1 MAEQLVYGDK
11 VSSAFCD
18 KVRQIAD
25 RLGMP
30 TEGANWLMTCMQ
42 FESAGTF
49 DPAIRNKYSGATGLI
64 QFMPST
70 AAGMGTSTDALAA
83 MDQLTQLD
91 WVEKYFKPYAGR
103 LNSLADVYMTI
114 FYPYAVGKD
123 DNFVIGSQNGTASKI
138 YSQNSGFDKN
148 GDRQIQKIEATS
160 TLQQRYEAG
169 LAALGQSAPVNNG
182 NTTGGQTTGAKSGE
196 ITYTVKSG
204 DSLSKI
210 ANMYNVA
217 GGYQELARYNGI
229 SNPNLIRVGQVI
241 RIPGT
246 STGGSAENKD
256 TEAPKGEIETKPND
270 GKSPLASSKVG
281 LDQNSNKRPG
291 KPTKITIHH
300 MAGGMGAEQCAKYHR
315 DCGREVS
322 ANYYVGTNGEIC
334 AGVSEDRRAWT
345 SSNRDNDNQAI
356 TIETANCKGEPNW
369 EVSDVTYNGLINLC
383 RDICSRYGITPSY
396 TGNAGGTL
404 TMHKMFASTAC
415 PGPYLEG
422 KHKDHSIERDILNGI
437 TKKDDK
443 ASDDKKVEEP
453 KTEQPVTDTKPV
465 TQKSIGVGSKVRI
478 TGSRYS
484 TGQTIP
490 GWARGPVYTVMQM
503 GSGKALIKEL
513 YSWINLTDL
522 ELVDGG
528 VEAPKSEVEQPAQ
541 PGETVKPEN
550 PVTGTTGTLLDV
562 ELKAQQTHVT
572 CGFAS
577 GAMAAQHYSGKPVS
591 EADVHNAC
599 KNIGGAQANYVWC
612 VEAGINSILKNKG
625 KGADYKWRNKA
636 SSAAAFANGIKKS
649 LDNNA
654 PAVLRVEPSKAR
666 AIYGYGSSGHYVVAT
681 GVYKKDGQIWMKLND
696 PYSAK
701 MANSGVPTGS
711 QHDAPASDIF
721 ASMKDDKY
729 VIMHNGADFSSADTS
744 SWGDVSTEKKEE
756 KKEEVTAE
764 PPKQETGDPNAVTSM
779 DKYGYVTAND
789 GLNVRDSGS
798 KEGNKIGLLGKGTG
812 VEITGQCASGWY
824 QIKYNGRIGYV
835 CNDYIKLGEKPAPGS
850 WLWPIAA
857 SNVTSNFGPRGSLQL
872 TNGRTSGSFHYG
884 VDISGGGGNAIYAAK
899 GGTATV
905 MYDAGG
911 YGNWI
916 QIDHGDGTY
925 SRYAHMSKTMFS
937 GSKAVN
943 AGEQIGVEGA
953 TGGVTGPHLHFE
965 IRIGGTAKEN
975 AVDPLKYIHK

>member
-123 DNFVIGSQNGTASKI
+123 DSFVIGSQNGTASKI

-148 GDRQIQKIEATS
+148 GDQQIQKIEATS

-246 STGGSAENKD
+246 SSSGGSAENKE

-396 TGNAGGTL
+396 TGNSGGTL
-404 TMHKMFASTAC
+404 TMHKMFAATAC

-443 ASDDKKVEEP
+443 VSDDKKVEEP
-453 KTEQPVTDTKPV
+453 KTEQPVADTKPV
-465 TQKSIGVGSKVRI
+465 TQKAIGVGSKVRI
-478 TGSRYS
+478 IGSRYS

-513 YSWINLTDL
+513 YSWVNLSDL

-528 VEAPKSEVEQPAQ
+528 VEAPKSEVQEPTQP
-541 PGETVKPEN
+541 EESVKPQQ
-550 PVTGTTGTLLDV
+550 PVAGTTGTLLDV
-562 ELKAQQTHVT
+562 ELKAQQTHYT

-577 GAMAAQHYSGKPVS
+577 GAMAAQHYSGKPVTES
-591 EADVHNAC
+591 DVHNAC
-599 KNIGGAQANYVWC
+599 KNIGGSQANWVWC

-625 KGADYKWRNKA
+625 KGGDYKWRNNP

-654 PAVLRVEPSKAR
+654 PAVLRVEPNKAR
-666 AIYGYGSSGHYVVAT
+666 ALYGYGSDGHYVVAT

-744 SWGDVSTEKKEE
+744 SWSEVATGEKKQEE
-756 KKEEVTAE
+756 TAAE
-764 PPKQETGDPNAVTSM
+764 PPKQETSDPNAVTSM

-798 KEGNKIGLLGKGTG
+798 VNGNKIGLLSKNTG

-824 QIKYNGRIGYV
+824 QIKYNGSVGYV
-835 CNDYIKLGEKPAPGS
+835 SNDFIRIGEKPSTDAVADQALANNSRQVAAELGTVGWCAKGVSTAVQRTHGFYPGGNGNQIGTGLLNSGKYKQVNLSLADALKIPGLIFS
-850 WLWPIAA
+850 WQKTATEAGQKYGHTAI
-857 SNVTSNFGPRGSLQL
+857 SQGNGKDSSCDYYEYNTIDKCG
-872 TNGRTSGSFHYG
+872 GRTGM
-884 VDISGGGGNAIYAAK
+884 
-899 GGTATV
+899 TV
-905 MYDAGG
+905 
-911 YGNWI
+911 
-916 QIDHGDGTY
+916 Y
-925 SRYAHMSKTMFS
+925 S
-937 GSKAVN
+937 
-943 AGEQIGVEGA
+943 
-953 TGGVTGPHLHFE
+953 
-965 IRIGGTAKEN
+965 
-975 AVDPLKYIHK
+975 LK